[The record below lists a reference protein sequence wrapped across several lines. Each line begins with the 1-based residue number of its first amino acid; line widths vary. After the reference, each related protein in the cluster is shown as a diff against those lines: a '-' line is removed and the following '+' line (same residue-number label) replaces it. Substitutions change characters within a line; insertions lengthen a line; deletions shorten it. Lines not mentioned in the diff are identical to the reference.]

1 MADILHDLLITAP
14 IDRVFDAVSTPEGF
28 DAWWTDRSS
37 GTPGKG
43 EEYVLWFGPEYD
55 WRARVTRIAP
65 PNDFELEMTRADDD
79 WTGTH
84 VGFRLQPRDGATW
97 LQFSHAGW
105 KSPNEHYRVSSNC
118 WAMYL
123 ADPAAIPRAWR
134 NRSVR
139 CATGRVGCRRRWAV
153 RPVLQPIVKEA
164 DNTVGGW

>member
-1 MADILHDLLITAP
+1 MADILHDLPIKAL
-14 IDRVFDAVSTPEGF
+14 IDRVFDAVSTPEGL

-43 EEYVLWFGPEYD
+43 EEYVLWFGPEHD

-123 ADPAAIPRAWR
+123 RILRRYLEHGETVPYD
-134 NRSVR
+134 VR
-139 CATGRVGCRRRWAV
+139 LDA
-153 RPVLQPIVKEA
+153 
-164 DNTVGGW
+164 